1 MFYTN
6 NQLDRKQ
13 GGGKGSKQTL
23 HRTRNGYRER
33 YSVSPILEKQS
44 YNEILLIL
52 STMTP
57 TIKQN
62 KTENPPLFPVVL
74 LLDKN
79 PELNGT

>member
-1 MFYTN
+1 MN
-6 NQLDRKQ
+6 NQLDKKQ

-23 HRTRNGYRER
+23 HRKRNGCRER
-33 YSVSPILEKQS
+33 YSVSLILEKQS

-62 KTENPPLFPVVL
+62 KTENPPLFPVIL